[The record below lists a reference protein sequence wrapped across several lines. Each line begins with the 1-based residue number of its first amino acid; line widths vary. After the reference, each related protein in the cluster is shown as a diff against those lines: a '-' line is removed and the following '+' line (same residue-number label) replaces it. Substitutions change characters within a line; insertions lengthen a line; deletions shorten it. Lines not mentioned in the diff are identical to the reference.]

1 MDSLERGPGQAGACG
16 PLPGR
21 MLQVTINGET
31 HSFAAGT
38 TIEQMLEA
46 LRLPGEGVA
55 VEVNRSIVPKRMHQ
69 EALLSD
75 GDEVEVVTFVGG
87 G

>member
-1 MDSLERGPGQAGACG
+1 MDSLERGQGQADACV

-21 MLQVTINGET
+21 MLRITINGET
-31 HSFAAGT
+31 HSFDAGT
-38 TIEQMLEA
+38 TIGQMLDE
-46 LRLPGEGVA
+46 LDLPREGVA
-55 VEVNRSIVPKRMHQ
+55 VEVNRGIVPRSTHQ